1 MISNK
6 TRYGL
11 QALFYLARN
20 YNRGPVLI
28 SDLAKKEAIP
38 QKFLEAI
45 LLDLKNHGLLKSKKG
60 KGGGYALAKSSEQIT
75 MGQVMRLLEGPLAPV
90 PCVSQTAYRKC
101 DECRDEESCCLRIMM
116 KDVRDAMANVLD
128 KTTLADILKRA
139 KTFPENEPMTYF
151 I

>member
-1 MISNK
+1 MISQK

-11 QALFYLARN
+11 QALFYLARA
-20 YNRGPVLI
+20 YNQGSVLI
-28 SDLAKKEAIP
+28 SELAQNERIP

-45 LLDLKNHGLLKSKKG
+45 LLNLKNHGLLKSKKG
-60 KGGGYALAKSSEQIT
+60 KGGGYALGKPPEQIT

-101 DECRDEESCCLRIMM
+101 DECRDEKSCCLRILM
-116 KDVRDAMANVLD
+116 KEVRDAMANVLD
-128 KTTLADILKRA
+128 KTTLADVIQRGKALNGK
-139 KTFPENEPMTYF
+139 ESLTYF

>member
-1 MISNK
+1 MISKK

-11 QALFYLARN
+11 QGLFYLAREF
-20 YNRGPVLI
+20 NRGPVLI

-45 LLDLKNHGLLKSKKG
+45 LLDLKNHGILKSKKG
-60 KGGGYALAKSSEQIT
+60 KGGGYALAKSPEEIT
-75 MGQVMRLLEGPLAPV
+75 LGQVMRLLEGPLAPV

-128 KTTLADILKRA
+128 KMTLADVISRGKEKSGNQIL
-139 KTFPENEPMTYF
+139 TYS